1 MACYLGPCADGRW
14 EGLNGSVSYEKVS
27 LSIII
32 MIIIIIII
40 VITITTINLTL
51 KFQRAS

>member
-1 MACYLGPCADGRW
+1 MRPISL
-14 EGLNGSVSYEKVS
+14 VHS

-40 VITITTINLTL
+40 IIIIMFSTSVNTAFFLCVGPGVSE
-51 KFQRAS
+51 R

>member
-1 MACYLGPCADGRW
+1 M
-14 EGLNGSVSYEKVS
+14 N

-40 VITITTINLTL
+40 TSNGVVFALDRGVL
-51 KFQRAS
+51 HPDGARRAAALPVGLI